1 MGFELMIH
9 PEENK
14 AITALLWTTG
24 ADPRLV
30 EVRRFVDEPDLGSW
44 LKDVAR
50 QYGSQD
56 LAVRWTDKFKG
67 HGTLARLVAECLDT
81 AAP

>member
-9 PEENK
+9 PEESK

-30 EVRRFVDEPDLGSW
+30 VVRRFVDEPELGSW
-44 LKDVAR
+44 LKDVAG

-56 LAVRWTDKFKG
+56 LAVRWTDKLKSD
-67 HGTLARLVAECLDT
+67 GTLARFVAECLDRV
-81 AAP
+81 AP